1 MVVIF
6 LVGFGFI
13 LYPIVANEWNEI
25 CRRKVITVYDRQ
37 VEQSVEQGKISY
49 EDEKRKA
56 DEYNKA
62 LRFNITDDGFVS
74 NNDNS
79 VNNSDNDTDEDNNKE
94 SEESSFD
101 ENSEY
106 NKCLNLNNDGM
117 MGYISIPK
125 IDVKLP
131 IYHSTDNEVLQK
143 YVGHLEGSSL
153 PVGGKKYT
161 WSFGGSQGFA
171 QLRLFTDLD
180 RIEEGDRFYIYVL
193 NQVLTYQVDRIYPM
207 IDKND
212 KAKLTEALQTKEG
225 EDYITLLT
233 CTPIRCQHSQ
243 IIS

>member
-1 MVVIF
+1 MKGNRLISKIIMVVIF

-79 VNNSDNDTDEDNNKE
+79 VNNSDNDTDEDNNKDN
-94 SEESSFD
+94 EESSFD

-106 NKCLNLNNDGM
+106 NKCLNLM
-117 MGYISIPK
+117 EFWR
-125 IDVKLP
+125 L
-131 IYHSTDNEVLQK
+131 T
-143 YVGHLEGSSL
+143 
-153 PVGGKKYT
+153 GGCPAPDCLRIWTELKRET
-161 WSFGGSQGFA
+161 GFIFMC
-171 QLRLFTDLD
+171 L
-180 RIEEGDRFYIYVL
+180 IRF
-193 NQVLTYQVDRIYPM
+193 
-207 IDKND
+207 
-212 KAKLTEALQTKEG
+212 
-225 EDYITLLT
+225 
-233 CTPIRCQHSQ
+233 
-243 IIS
+243 

>member
-79 VNNSDNDTDEDNNKE
+79 VNNSDNDTDEDNNK
-94 SEESSFD
+94 
-101 ENSEY
+101 
-106 NKCLNLNNDGM
+106 
-117 MGYISIPK
+117 
-125 IDVKLP
+125 
-131 IYHSTDNEVLQK
+131 DNEGHIFVCLQNESDK
-143 YVGHLEGSSL
+143 EV
-153 PVGGKKYT
+153 VIKK
-161 WSFGGSQGFA
+161 
-171 QLRLFTDLD
+171 
-180 RIEEGDRFYIYVL
+180 GDRFVQGIFMSYLITDDDCATDTR
-193 NQVLTYQVDRIYPM
+193 NGGIGST
-207 IDKND
+207 N
-212 KAKLTEALQTKEG
+212 EG
-225 EDYITLLT
+225 DDNNE
-233 CTPIRCQHSQ
+233 
-243 IIS
+243 